1 MCSYGKLVSNRCS
14 DCVFGFIQR
23 SDLSMN
29 TLKNHL
35 LFFLIPFT
43 LLVMVILFL
52 LLGNHASAEDG
63 NLNEI
68 KRYET
73 ILVKEGDTLHSIA
86 NSYAKKLSYYSN
98 SEYLEAIL
106 SLNSLDSEF
115 IQSGK
120 YILLPIYR

>member
-1 MCSYGKLVSNRCS
+1 
-14 DCVFGFIQR
+14 
-23 SDLSMN
+23 MN